1 MIAVDYTIYKGQLS
15 VKKQD
20 GKRWI
25 FDQIRRKYLVLQP
38 EEFVRQLVI
47 CYLLK
52 ERAYNHNRIA
62 IEKKLEVNGM
72 TKRCDI
78 LVFQKDM
85 QPWLLVECK
94 APGVVL
100 SEATFRQVAMYNMP
114 LQVQYLMVT
123 NGHTTYCCRMDYAQN
138 EFEFLD
144 EIPAFEP

>member
-1 MIAVDYTIYKGQLS
+1 MIAVDYTHYKGQIV
-15 VKKQD
+15 VKKKE

-38 EEFVRQLVI
+38 EELVRQLVI

-52 ERAYNHNRIA
+52 ERAYNQNRIA

-94 APGVVL
+94 APGVAL
-100 SEATFRQVAMYNMP
+100 SEATFRQVALYNMP

-123 NGHTTYCCRMDYAQN
+123 NGHTTYCCRMDYEQN
-138 EFEFLD
+138 DFEFLE
-144 EIPAFEP
+144 EIPAYGL

>member
-1 MIAVDYTIYKGQLS
+1 MITVDYTAHKGQLI

-47 CYLLK
+47 CYLLDEK
-52 ERAYNHNRIA
+52 NYNRNRIA
-62 IEKKLEVNGM
+62 IEKKLEINGM

-78 LVFQKDM
+78 LVFQQNM

-94 APGVVL
+94 APGVAL
-100 SEATFRQVAMYNMP
+100 DEATFRQAALYNMP

-123 NGHTTYCCRMDYAQN
+123 NGHTTYCCRMDYEKN
-138 EFEFLD
+138 DFEFLE
-144 EIPAFEP
+144 EIPAFVS